1 MASFNQSAI
10 TKKFATEIIPEHGVT
25 RGKFSY
31 ETKTKSKN
39 VYVYMC
45 LPVSLSLFICLCE
58 LAGRQHC
65 PARLG
70 RK

>member
-39 VYVYMC
+39 VYTCVC
-45 LPVSLSLFICLCE
+45 LSVCHCLFVCVN
-58 LAGRQHC
+58 
-65 PARLG
+65 
-70 RK
+70 